1 MLTNVVWRHNRR
13 SSFLGGFSYVNTL
26 SYSLRT
32 RSWNAK
38 SSTIWRRWSDATIRD
53 FPSFKFHGLSKWR
66 RSTGAKLEEN
76 EKTRTTSQ
84 FSPRLLLFFLFFF
97 FFYFTQIKILSTQ
110 EHWTSYP
117 SSLPADMVGFLF
129 EALVNQ
135 LLPCLILY
143 GGSSFDILARCVTVS
158 YQIILIYRILKAKR
172 M

>member
-1 MLTNVVWRHNRR
+1 MSTPFHTVWEHGHEMQNLQQYGDGDRMQLSETFLPLNFMVCRNDDGQQAQNLKKTKRRARRHN
-13 SSFLGGFSYVNTL
+13 
-26 SYSLRT
+26 
-32 RSWNAK
+32 
-38 SSTIWRRWSDATIRD
+38 
-53 FPSFKFHGLSKWR
+53 FPRGYYY
-66 RSTGAKLEEN
+66 
-76 EKTRTTSQ
+76 
-84 FSPRLLLFFLFFF
+84 FFFFFF